1 MQYEVFRALDRPS
14 AFFGIKGTYIS
25 WVGAGLVV
33 DLFFSLI
40 VGVLTAGFI
49 GFVVFLLG
57 AVCVYGYVMM
67 KQGRM
72 SDRRL
77 ARKMAARQLPYSVRV
92 RGKGVQGLLRKE
104 MDEHFTK

>member
-1 MQYEVFRALDRPS
+1 MQYEVFRSLDRPS
-14 AFFGIKGTYIS
+14 AFFGIKGSYIS

-40 VGVLTAGFI
+40 VGVLTVGFI
-49 GFVVFLLG
+49 GFIVFLLG

-67 KQGRM
+67 KQGKM

-77 ARKMAARQLPYSVRV
+77 ARKMAARQLPSSVRI
-92 RGKGVQGLLRKE
+92 REGGVGGLLKKDFE
-104 MDEHFTK
+104 E